1 MPAPDPFGLSYDE
14 SPTGQPLVIAEIWG
28 SRARPLWEGNPRH
41 RKARAAAVLR
51 RLRCDGWACQ
61 HCGDPVPLWRR
72 ADADYCRE
80 ACRKKAARRRR
91 SKATAQ

>member
-14 SPTGQPLVIAEIWG
+14 TPAGQPIVWAEIWG
-28 SRARPLWEGNPRH
+28 VRNRPYFEGNPKH

-51 RLRCDGWACQ
+51 RLRLDGWICPE
-61 HCGDPVPLWRR
+61 CGEPVPLHRR

-80 ACRKKAARRRR
+80 GCRKRAARRRR
-91 SKATAQ
+91 SERAK